1 MKTNFIIPS
10 WKYWKDPIRA
20 QPLTQMYLATILEE
34 EGVETKITDLRD
46 GPKDISKAD
55 IFFYTVASP
64 DLKEVQGIV
73 RDLREKYPDSKHVVG
88 GPHPSIFPYS
98 TKGFDAV
105 VIGRGEESI
114 KRIVQDFP
122 NLDLQYSLEVKDSY
136 PFPKRHF
143 LPEEKIVQE
152 SLFKTDDIRSTT
164 AQFSFGCIFDCSF
177 CANYNRK
184 DGMRRNDLEQISDEI
199 NYLKEEYGIE
209 GLSLQDEI
217 AIPLHPKEA
226 VEFLEMMKTKDIKWR
241 GQIRAMRDPYILGLA
256 KESGLVE
263 LSFGLESVNENVLK
277 LANKRINIGDVVK
290 TLEACKNLDIKTRI
304 YLLNGLPGE
313 GEDIVDETKLW
324 IVKNKPDLVLLSSFQ
339 PYPGSPIEQN
349 PERYGID
356 WISKDYD
363 KFNHLLCRFEDSED
377 DIANAVPY
385 RFGPGKGLTRNQ
397 IANNLLKLQSFL
409 RERGVNK

>member
-10 WKYWKDPIRA
+10 WSYWKEPTRA

-34 EGVETKITDLRD
+34 EGIETKITDLRD

-73 RDLREKYPDSKHVVG
+73 KDLRKKYPDSKHVAG
-88 GPHPSIFPYS
+88 GPHPSIFPFS
-98 TKGFDAV
+98 TKGFDSI

-114 KRIVQDFP
+114 KEIVEDFP
-122 NLDLQYSLEVKDSY
+122 NLIEKYVIPPKKSY

-143 LPEEKIVQE
+143 LSENKIVQD

-164 AQFSFGCIFDCSF
+164 AQFSFGCVFDCSF

-184 DGMRRNDLEQISDEI
+184 DGMRRNSLEQISDEI
-199 NYLKEEYGIE
+199 DYLKKEYGIE

-217 AIPLHPKEA
+217 AIPLHNKEA
-226 VEFLEMMKTKDIKWR
+226 KEFLEMMKTKDIKWR

-263 LSFGLESVNENVLK
+263 LSFGLESINEYVLK
-277 LANKRINIGDVVK
+277 LANKRIDIGDVTK
-290 TLEACKNLDIKTRI
+290 TLEACKEHDIKTRL

-313 GEDIVDETKLW
+313 KEGIVDETKAF
-324 IVKNKPDLVLLSSFQ
+324 ITKYNPDLVLLSSFQ
-339 PYPGSPIEQN
+339 PYPGCPIERN
-349 PERYGID
+349 PEKYGID
-356 WISKDYD
+356 WISTDYY
-363 KFNHLLCRFEDSED
+363 KFNHLVCRFENSKD
-377 DIANAVPY
+377 DVGNAVPY
-385 RFGPGKGLTRNQ
+385 RFAHGKGLTRLE
-397 IANNLLKLQSFL
+397 ITSNLLELQSFL
-409 RERGVNK
+409 RGRGANK